1 MKRTEGRTG
10 MKLKTNHLNYK
21 NKAFT
26 LTEVMVVL
34 VISLMLLFALYNIFN
49 SSYRGVL
56 AGKNK
61 LGNLQDAAIT
71 LEYIKHD
78 IKGAY
83 FKKTNIK
90 GAYFKK
96 TNIKGAEIDGESL
109 FKGGDGFME
118 FSSLCYDQNGEE
130 KLVKISYKHNPGNE
144 SLTRSEEGE
153 PDKIFAP
160 GRIKNFSA
168 NLVKID
174 KISYIDVVIKAET
187 EKKQKVEL
195 RNAVFPKDVQAVN
208 KNWIPNPY

>member
-1 MKRTEGRTG
+1 MKFKEDFINN
-10 MKLKTNHLNYK
+10 KNHK
-21 NKAFT
+21 NAFT

-34 VISLMLLFALYNIFN
+34 VISVMLLFALYNIFN
-49 SSYRGVL
+49 SSYRGVV

-90 GAYFKK
+90 GA
-96 TNIKGAEIDGESL
+96 EIDGESL
-109 FKGGDGFME
+109 FKGGEGFME
-118 FSSLCYDQNGEE
+118 FSSLCYDQQGEE
-130 KLVKISYKHNPGNE
+130 KLIKISYKHNPSGE

-160 GRIKNFSA
+160 GKIKKFSA

-174 KISYIDVVIKAET
+174 KISYIDVIIKAET
-187 EKKQKVEL
+187 ENKQRVEL